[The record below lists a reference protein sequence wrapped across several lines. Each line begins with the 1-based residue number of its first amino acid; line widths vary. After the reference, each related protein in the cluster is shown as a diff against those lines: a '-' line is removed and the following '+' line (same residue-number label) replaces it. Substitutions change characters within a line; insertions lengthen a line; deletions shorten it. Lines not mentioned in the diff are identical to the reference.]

1 MRPALSID
9 AAVAAG
15 ANTVDGPTL
24 DVSDSDALYRQAL
37 KKAVDDARAKAL
49 ALADAGGFAV
59 GPITTVVEQGT
70 ASPPVFRPMAIAA
83 KAADSTPVEAGTQD
97 VTADVTVSF
106 TIR

>member
-1 MRPALSID
+1 MRARRRSLSPTPAAS
-9 AAVAAG
+9 
-15 ANTVDGPTL
+15 
-24 DVSDSDALYRQAL
+24 
-37 KKAVDDARAKAL
+37 
-49 ALADAGGFAV
+49 AV

-70 ASPPVFRPMAIAA
+70 ASPPVFRPMAMAA